1 MEEMERNKER
11 NMETKVEEFKEK
23 INIEFNEKIKVIF
36 LSLLFPKI
44 WKKHIDIIHT
54 NIHSAFLLK
63 YLIHV

>member
-44 WKKHIDIIHT
+44 WKKHIDMIHT
-54 NIHSAFLLK
+54 NIHSVFLLK
-63 YLIHV
+63 I